1 MAEDA
6 GGTTETR
13 TEDMHWGLLLRADIQ
28 DLRQDIRDFRQEVQH
43 DMRDIRQDLID
54 HRSEFRTLVD
64 NRFYWTI
71 GIMLTLFTMQSGLM
85 VGLLKL

>member
-1 MAEDA
+1 MMAEEA

-28 DLRQDIRDFRQEVQH
+28 DLRQD
-43 DMRDIRQDLID
+43 MRDLRQNLTNSK
-54 HRSEFRTLVD
+54 SEFRSLVD
-64 NRFYWTI
+64 SRFHWTI
-71 GIMLTLFTMQSGLM
+71 GIMLTLFTMLGGMM